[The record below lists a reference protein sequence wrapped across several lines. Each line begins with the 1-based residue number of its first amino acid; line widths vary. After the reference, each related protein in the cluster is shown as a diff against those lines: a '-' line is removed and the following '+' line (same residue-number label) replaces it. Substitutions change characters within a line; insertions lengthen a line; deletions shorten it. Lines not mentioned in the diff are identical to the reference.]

1 MLSSLE
7 SKSIGEFGGYVLKL
21 QQIYDNILVIHI
33 QNIYGIEIMYI
44 VFKYLLNPCNVEYI
58 HL

>member
-7 SKSIGEFGGYVLKL
+7 RKSIGEFGGYVLKP
-21 QQIYDNILVIHI
+21 QQIHDISVIHI

-44 VFKYLLNPCNVEYI
+44 VLQIFTEPL
-58 HL
+58 